1 MSCTISYENMGFFCL
16 YRKNE
21 VSNYR
26 GTELEK
32 SIENMRGKR
41 NENETITQ
49 LLLSVTASLMA
60 QSGKVMHIIAEACR
74 TDVHSDES
82 L

>member
-1 MSCTISYENMGFFCL
+1 MGFFCIH
-16 YRKNE
+16 RKNK

-26 GTELEK
+26 ETVLEK
-32 SIENMRGKR
+32 SIENMREKR

-49 LLLSVTASLMA
+49 LLFSVTVGLMA
-60 QSGKVMHIIAEACR
+60 QSGKVIHIIAEACR
-74 TDVHSDES
+74 TNVHSDES